1 MKCIDSGSCSRYGDK
16 RTELVFISRDLDKEA
31 LRKRLENA
39 LVTDEEFQ
47 LGPKGWEKFIKD

>member
-1 MKCIDSGSCSRYGDK
+1 
-16 RTELVFISRDLDKEA
+16 LVFISRDLDKEA